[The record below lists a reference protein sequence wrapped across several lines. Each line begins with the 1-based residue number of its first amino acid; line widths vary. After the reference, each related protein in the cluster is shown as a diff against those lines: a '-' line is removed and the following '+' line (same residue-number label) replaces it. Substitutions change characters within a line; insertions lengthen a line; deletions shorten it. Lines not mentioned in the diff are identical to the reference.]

1 MKPTRFS
8 TWKWITATTA
18 ILTAVV
24 ITWWQLV
31 MVWPMGHGP
40 AGPAI
45 DGNAFGNVWSGREV
59 LLVGIGDSV
68 TAGFGAEPGRSYFDR
83 LVRNPAAEAQNVD
96 GLNLSRVFPNLR
108 ATNLSVS
115 GSTSPQHLRTQI
127 SKLSRQPTN
136 VLGIFVVTTGGNDI
150 IHNYGKTPPSEG
162 AMFGAAFE
170 QARPWITNF
179 EMRLEQMIRGMT
191 EAFPGGCEIFLANI
205 YDPTDG
211 VGDIDRAGLPSWSDG
226 LKIHAEYNRI
236 IADAARR
243 HQQVHLVDI
252 SAAFLGHGIHC
263 RQFWREHYHR
273 TDPHY
278 WFHDNLEDPNDRGYD
293 ALRRLFLNKMVE
305 VFSQTN
311 RASAKEGK

>member
-1 MKPTRFS
+1 MKSARFS
-8 TWKWITATTA
+8 KWKWYTVATV
-18 ILTAVV
+18 ILTGIGIA
-24 ITWWQLV
+24 WWQMV
-31 MVWPMGHGP
+31 MVWPVGHGP
-40 AGPAI
+40 AGPSINRA
-45 DGNAFGNVWSGREV
+45 AFGNTWDTREV

-83 LVRNPAAEAQNVD
+83 LVRNPAGDAQDVD
-96 GLNLSRVFPNLR
+96 GLNLSRAFPNLR
-108 ATNLSVS
+108 VTNLSVS

-127 SKLSRQPTN
+127 PKLSRQPTN

-162 AMFGAAFE
+162 AMFGATFE

-179 EMRLEQMIRGMT
+179 ETRLEQMIRGMT

-211 VGDIDRAGLPSWSDG
+211 VGDIDRAGLPEWPDG
-226 LKIHAEYNRI
+226 LKIHFEYNRI
-236 IADAARR
+236 IADAAGR
-243 HQQVHLVDI
+243 HERVHLVDI
-252 SAAFLGHGIHC
+252 STAFLGHGIHC
-263 RQFWREHYHR
+263 RQFWREHYDR
-273 TDPHY
+273 NDPHY

-305 VFSQTN
+305 VLAPTR
-311 RASAKEGK
+311 RASSAGAK